1 MGRTLLSRHDS
12 PLGQWTRALY
22 FPDGALA
29 PHVEMLW
36 YVSGRTAFV
45 RDRRLPNG
53 RTHVLFN
60 LGDDQFL
67 FPRDA
72 AEAPQRFA
80 TSWISGQQ
88 ERFIDT
94 GASGATTLV
103 GAQLHA
109 HGAYALF
116 GIDQHELAD
125 RVIGLDA
132 VCGDAIGALRQQ
144 LLEAATPEKCFA
156 LLERWLLRCLARGRI
171 VHPAIRAAARQL
183 AQAPESLR
191 IAALSR
197 ELGLSREHLIRRFRR
212 EIGLTPKAYA
222 NIHRFE
228 RALRLG
234 LARAAG
240 WGEIAQCCGYFDQ
253 AHLIRDFR
261 RYAGRAP
268 ARLLDARM
276 PDETS
281 IVLE

>member
-1 MGRTLLSRHDS
+1 MSRILLDRHDS
-12 PLGQWTRALY
+12 PLGQWVRALCM
-22 FPDGALA
+22 PDGALA
-29 PHVEMLW
+29 QHVEMLW
-36 YVSGRTAFV
+36 YVSGSTAFA

-60 LGDDQFL
+60 LGEPQYL
-67 FPRDA
+67 FPRDG
-72 AEAPQRFA
+72 APQRFD

-88 ERFIDT
+88 EGFIET

-125 RVIGLDA
+125 RVVPLEA
-132 VCGDAIGALRQQ
+132 VCGDAIGTLRQQ
-144 LLEAATPEKCFA
+144 LLEAATPHACFV
-156 LLERWLLRCLARGRI
+156 LLEHWLLRLLARGRS
-171 VHPAIRAAARQL
+171 VHAAIRAAARRL
-183 AQAPESLR
+183 ESAPHALR
-191 IAALSR
+191 IAPLSR

-212 EIGLTPKAYA
+212 EIGLTPKTYA

-228 RALRLG
+228 HALRLG
-234 LARAAG
+234 LTRAAG
-240 WGEIAQCCGYFDQ
+240 WGEIAQRCGYYDQ

-268 ARLLDARM
+268 ARLLDSAM
-276 PDETS
+276 PDDAS
-281 IVLE
+281 IVVD